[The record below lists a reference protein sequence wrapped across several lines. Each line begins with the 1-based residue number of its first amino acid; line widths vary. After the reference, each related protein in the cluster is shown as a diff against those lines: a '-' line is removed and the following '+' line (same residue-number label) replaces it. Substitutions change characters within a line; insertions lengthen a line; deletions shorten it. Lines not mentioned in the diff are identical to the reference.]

1 MRTIIQFLLLSTYL
15 LSQDTND
22 TFPLSEHLM
31 PFAPYVGKTFKGKFA
46 HSTAEKPVYDISHWE
61 RALNGNAIR
70 ILHSVNNGEYGGES
84 IIMWD
89 TERESLA
96 SWYFTTAGFYTMA
109 TFEFD
114 GKRLIALEDVSGNQ
128 NGITK
133 VKTII
138 QLLPDGKLHNRSKYL
153 MNNTWVDGHEI
164 YYQEA
169 RDAKVV
175 FK

>member
-22 TFPLSEHLM
+22 TFPLSEHLT

-84 IIMWD
+84 TIMCD
-89 TERESLA
+89 TEKESSVSYTHLTLSTNRE
-96 SWYFTTAGFYTMA
+96 
-109 TFEFD
+109 
-114 GKRLIALEDVSGNQ
+114 V
-128 NGITK
+128 
-133 VKTII
+133 
-138 QLLPDGKLHNRSKYL
+138 
-153 MNNTWVDGHEI
+153 
-164 YYQEA
+164 
-169 RDAKVV
+169 
-175 FK
+175 

>member
-1 MRTIIQFLLLSTYL
+1 MRGIIPFLFLSTYL
-15 LSQDTND
+15 ISQNTND
-22 TFPLSEHLM
+22 PFRLSEHLK
-31 PFAPYVGKTFKGKFA
+31 PFSSYVGKTFKGKFA
-46 HSTAEKPVYDISHWE
+46 HSTKKKPAYDISRWE

-89 TERESLA
+89 SERESLA
-96 SWYFTTAGFYTMA
+96 SWYFTTAGFYTTS

-114 GKRLIALEDVSGNQ
+114 GKRLISLEDVSGNQ

-138 QLLPDGKLHNRSKYL
+138 QLLPDGKLQNRSKYF
-153 MNNTWVDGHEI
+153 MNNVWVDGHEI

-169 RDAKVV
+169 PDAKVV

>member
-1 MRTIIQFLLLSTYL
+1 MMKTIKFLLLSTCL
-15 LSQDTND
+15 LSQDTNNP
-22 TFPLSEHLM
+22 FPLSEHLK
-31 PFAPYVGKTFKGKFA
+31 PFSSYVGKTFKGKFA
-46 HSTAEKPVYDISHWE
+46 HSTKKKPAYDISRWE

-89 TERESLA
+89 SERESLA
-96 SWYFTTAGFYTMA
+96 SWYFTTAGFYTTS

-114 GKRLIALEDVSGNQ
+114 GKRLISLEDVSGNQ

-138 QLLPDGKLHNRSKYL
+138 QLLPDGKLQNRSKYF
-153 MNNTWVDGHEI
+153 MNNVWVDGHEI
-164 YYQEA
+164 YYQETP
-169 RDAKVV
+169 DEKVV